1 MTRVNVVPVTEL
13 TDAHCLAELREI
25 TRIFSHIEKYG
36 NQAIKR
42 PKQYTLGTGH
52 VIFWTNKATYIYGRA
67 LDLLAEW
74 HGRGFSYSFD
84 VDEWSKRYAC
94 LPAWSV
100 GDYTP
105 TPEAILINRNRI
117 AERIAAKPNFYKMRG
132 KPL

>member
-1 MTRVNVVPVTEL
+1 MTRVNCVPVIEL

-25 TRIFSHIEKYG
+25 TRIFTLIEKS
-36 NQAIKR
+36 AAK
-42 PKQYTLGTGH
+42 PKDIPAQYVLGKGH
-52 VIFWTNKATYIYGRA
+52 CKFFMDKATYIFGRA

-74 HGRGFSYSFD
+74 YDRGFSYSFD
-84 VDEWSKRYAC
+84 IDEWSKRYDC

-100 GDYTP
+100 GDYKP

-117 AERIAAKPNFYKMRG
+117 SERINAKPSYYRYRG